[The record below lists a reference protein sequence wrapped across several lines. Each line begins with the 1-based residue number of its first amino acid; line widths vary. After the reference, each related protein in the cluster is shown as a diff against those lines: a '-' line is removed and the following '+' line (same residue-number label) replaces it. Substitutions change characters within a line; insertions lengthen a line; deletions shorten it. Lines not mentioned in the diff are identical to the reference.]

1 MAYSRHKE
9 RAQRNGVKER
19 KVMQITV
26 DTLSCDGVRGLL
38 EEHLAD
44 MYATSPPESV
54 HALDMQ
60 ALKHKSITFWSARE
74 NGSVLGCVALKRLSD
89 SHGEIKSMRSAHDA
103 RKRGVGASLLQHL
116 IVQAKLIGVRQLS
129 LETGT
134 MSYFEP
140 AKNLYRKFGFV
151 ECGPFADY
159 PLDPNSCFMTLLLD
173 DLPI

>member
-1 MAYSRHKE
+1 MKIA
-9 RAQRNGVKER
+9 
-19 KVMQITV
+19 V
-26 DTLSCDGVRGLL
+26 DTLTCDGVRGLL

-60 ALKHKSITFWSARE
+60 ALKHESITFWSARE
-74 NGSVLGCVALKRLSD
+74 NDKVLGCIALKSLSGT
-89 SHGEIKSMRSAHDA
+89 HGEIKSMLSAHDA
-103 RKRGVGASLLQHL
+103 RKRGVGAALLQHL
-116 IVQAKLIGVRQLS
+116 IHHAKQSGLCRLS

-140 AKNLYRKFGFV
+140 AKNLYRRFGFV
-151 ECGPFADY
+151 DCGPFSNY
-159 PLDPNSCFMTLLLD
+159 PLDPNSCFMTLRLD

>member
-1 MAYSRHKE
+1 
-9 RAQRNGVKER
+9 
-19 KVMQITV
+19 MQIAV

-60 ALKHKSITFWSARE
+60 ALKHESITFWSARE
-74 NGSVLGCVALKRLSD
+74 NNRVLGCVALKRLSD
-89 SHGEIKSMRSAHDA
+89 SHGEIKSMRSAPNA
-103 RKRGVGASLLQHL
+103 RHRGVASALLQHL
-116 IVQAKLIGVRQLS
+116 LIQANQKGLRRLS

-134 MSYFEP
+134 MDYFEP

-151 ECGPFADY
+151 ECSPFADY
-159 PLDPNSCFMTLLLD
+159 SPDPNSCFMTLLLKD
-173 DLPI
+173 K